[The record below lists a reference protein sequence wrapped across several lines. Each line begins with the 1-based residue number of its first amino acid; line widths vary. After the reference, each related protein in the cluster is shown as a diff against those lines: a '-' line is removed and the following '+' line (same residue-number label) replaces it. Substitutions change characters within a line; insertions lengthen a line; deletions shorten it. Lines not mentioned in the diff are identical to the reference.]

1 MPRSKYYREL
11 GLSSD
16 ASEQEVRK
24 KYRRLVMK
32 YHPDKN
38 QQVGAQEKF
47 IAITEAYEILT
58 RKKDYTSKQSYS
70 QSQKTEEEAIEE
82 RLQKARKRYQEN
94 KYKEYIENERY
105 FQFLTSGKKWRMIKA
120 TAVIGTF
127 LSFLLMADYFLPRH
141 YEEDN
146 VTHYALNQAH
156 SINAVRLSLIN
167 TENHGKFWVSNIT
180 HNLYGNTPKIYVESS
195 WIFHNPVHIIANK
208 KLENRYFDIYF
219 NAYKTS
225 WILIIAFLIP
235 LFTLIYKRRSV
246 YFTILYHISYFGI
259 TFLTAIILLTGDRWI
274 HVLTLGFI

>member
-11 GLSSD
+11 GLSTN

-38 QQVGAQEKF
+38 QQAGAEEKF
-47 IAITEAYEILT
+47 IAITEAYEVLT
-58 RKKDYTSKQSYS
+58 RKGNHTSAQSYNHP
-70 QSQKTEEEAIEE
+70 QKSEEEEKEE
-82 RLQKARKRYQEN
+82 RLKEARKRYQEN

-105 FQFLTSGKKWRMIKA
+105 FQFLTSGKKWKMIKVI
-120 TAVIGTF
+120 AVIGTLLSLF
-127 LSFLLMADYFLPRH
+127 LFADYFMPRH

-146 VTHYALNQAH
+146 VTHYALNRAH
-156 SINAVRLSLIN
+156 SINGVRLSLIN

-195 WIFHNPVHIIANK
+195 WIFHNPVHIIAK
-208 KLENRYFDIYF
+208 RKLENRYFDIYF
-219 NAYKTS
+219 NTYNNS
-225 WILIIAFLIP
+225 WILILAFLIP
-235 LFTLIYKRRSV
+235 LFTVFYKRRSI
-246 YFTILYHISYFGI
+246 YFTILFHISYFGI

-274 HVLTLGFI
+274 HFLTLGFI